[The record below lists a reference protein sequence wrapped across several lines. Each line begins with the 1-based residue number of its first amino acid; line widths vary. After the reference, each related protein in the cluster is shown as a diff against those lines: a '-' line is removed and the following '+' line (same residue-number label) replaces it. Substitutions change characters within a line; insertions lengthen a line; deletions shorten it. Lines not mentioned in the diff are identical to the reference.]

1 MNKNH
6 KIVIAI
12 GIIMVIGTIIL
23 TSKKL
28 DKKQVFRL
36 AEVQGRDYPTS
47 IANQKFTDLVKE
59 KTAGRI
65 QIEIHTDGTLGEE
78 TEVIKEMQSGNIA
91 FGRVSI
97 GPLAEYVDQLH
108 ALMLPYLYA
117 DGEHMWR
124 VLDGEVGQGMLEALG
139 EADLTGLTWYDAGA
153 RSFYFTKE
161 IKGIEDFQG
170 QRIRVQKNSLMY
182 AMCEDLGAKPES
194 LSEGDIYIAALNG
207 SLDGAE
213 NNIPTYETYKQYE
226 VCPYYI
232 LDEHTRMPELLVA
245 SNRIMNKL
253 SKEDQNAILE
263 AAHEAGIYER
273 KLWHEREQEAIA
285 RLKSQGVQ
293 FIRLPEAMKASLKER
308 SESLY
313 DAFGDKYMDTIKQ
326 IENLKNID

>member
-6 KIVIAI
+6 KIVIGI
-12 GIIMVIGTIIL
+12 GIIAVIGTIIL

-28 DKKQVFRL
+28 DKKQVFKL
-36 AEVQGRDYPTS
+36 AEVQGRGYPTS
-47 IANQKFTDLVKE
+47 IANQKFADLVKE

-65 QIEIHTDGTLGEE
+65 QIEIYTDGKLGEE
-78 TEVIKEMQSGNIA
+78 TEVIKEMQSGDIA

-117 DGEHMWR
+117 DAEHMWR
-124 VLDGEVGQGMLEALG
+124 VLDGEVGRSMLEALR

-161 IKGIEDFQG
+161 IRGIEDFQN

-194 LSEGDIYIAALNG
+194 LSEGDIYIAVLNG

-213 NNIPTYETYKQYE
+213 NNIPTYETYRQYE

-245 SNRIMNKL
+245 SDRIMKKL
-253 SKEDQNAILE
+253 SKEDQKIILE
-263 AAHEAGIYER
+263 AAHEAGLYER
-273 KLWHEREQEAIA
+273 TLWNEREQKAII
-285 RLKSQGVQ
+285 RLKNKGVQ
-293 FIRLPEAMKASLKER
+293 FVELPEEMKMSLKEA

-313 DAFGDKYMDTIKQ
+313 DAFGSTYESIISQIK
-326 IENLKNID
+326 ESK

>member
-1 MNKNH
+1 MNRNH
-6 KIVIAI
+6 KIVIGMI
-12 GIIMVIGTIIL
+12 LVIGTIIL
-23 TSKKL
+23 TSMKL
-28 DKKQVFRL
+28 DQKQVFKL
-36 AEVQGRDYPTS
+36 AEVQGIDYPTS
-47 IANQKFTDLVKE
+47 IANQKFADLVKE

-65 QIEIHTDGTLGEE
+65 QIEIYTDGKLGEE

-117 DGEHMWR
+117 DSAHMWR
-124 VLDGEVGQGMLEALG
+124 VLEGEVGQSMLEALG
-139 EADLTGLTWYDAGA
+139 EAGLMGLTWYDAGA

-161 IKGIEDFQG
+161 ITRIEDFQD

-194 LSEGDIYIAALNG
+194 LSEGDIYIAILNG

-245 SNRIMNKL
+245 SQHIMKKL
-253 SKEDQNAILE
+253 SKADQAIILE
-263 AAHEAGIYER
+263 AAKEAGAYER
-273 KLWHEREQEAIA
+273 TLWNEREQEAIA
-285 RLKSQGVQ
+285 RLKDQGVQ
-293 FIRLPEAMKASLKER
+293 FVALSEEIKSGLKEA
-308 SESLY
+308 SKGLY
-313 DAFGDKYMDTIKQ
+313 EAFGSKYENIIRQ
-326 IENLKNID
+326 IE